1 MIERKGQ
8 LIAGGGFQLISDDC
22 LYKYILAP
30 YAIFNEG
37 STAKSFLAR
46 CFVRGGEQWQPTTE
60 QRTYTSP
67 SIFIQDVQRAEGN
80 AFAEALK
87 DLREYGEI

>member
-8 LIAGGGFQLISDDC
+8 IIAGGGLQLISNDGRF
-22 LYKYILAP
+22 KYLLAP
-30 YAIFNEG
+30 YTIFNEG
-37 STAKSFLAR
+37 SVSKSYLAR
-46 CFVRGGEQWQPTTE
+46 CFVRNGAKWLPTTE

-67 SIFIQDVQRAEGN
+67 SIFIQDLRRSEGN

-87 DLREYGEI
+87 DLGEYGEI

>member
-46 CFVRGGEQWQPTTE
+46 CFVRDGAQWQPTTTL
-60 QRTYTSP
+60 RTYPNPTL
-67 SIFIQDVQRAEGN
+67 FIQDVQRAEGN

-87 DLREYGEI
+87 DLGEYGEI

>member
-8 LIAGGGFQLISDDC
+8 IIAGGGFQLISNDGRF
-22 LYKYILAP
+22 KYLLAP
-30 YAIFNEG
+30 YTIFNEG

-46 CFVRGGEQWQPTTE
+46 CFVRDGEQWQPTTE

-67 SIFIQDVQRAEGN
+67 SIFIQDLRRSEGN
-80 AFAEALK
+80 VFSAALTNLK
-87 DLREYGEI
+87 EHEEI